1 MSLIQFPDDHE
12 IYEALRRVH
21 LLPDHVDEATVLE
34 NPFADLDTFVAVGK
48 SPRGSREDGS

>member
-1 MSLIQFPDDHE
+1 MLLIQFPDDHE

-48 SPRGSREDGS
+48 SARGKARRW

>member
-1 MSLIQFPDDHE
+1 MLMPLSDDHE

-21 LLPDHVDEATVLE
+21 LLPDHVDETTVLD

-48 SPRGSREDGS
+48 SARGKARRW